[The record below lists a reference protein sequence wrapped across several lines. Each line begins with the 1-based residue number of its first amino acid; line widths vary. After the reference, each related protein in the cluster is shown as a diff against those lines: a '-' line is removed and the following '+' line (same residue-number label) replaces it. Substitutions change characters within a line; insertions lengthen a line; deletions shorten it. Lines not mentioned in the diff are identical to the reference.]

1 MAAAR
6 GPRWRAALVLVLL
19 MLPATLLL
27 YGSTLTGWWCCDDS
41 QLLKFAIKYTP
52 WQYFAVPEVWRE
64 AVISSLT
71 PLEVLAYDIDHA
83 LFGTWVAGFYAH
95 NLLTIALA
103 AWAVCLAAR
112 QWVDRPGPALAAGLL
127 FLAGSPVAMGSEQL
141 MGRHYIDGLAAY
153 LLAVV
158 LFVRAA
164 REQRPG
170 LAAWAGLAYAVAA
183 SAKEI
188 FLPLGL
194 VPFLLP
200 VGPLRRRLALG
211 WPFLLVM
218 LLYIPWRAY
227 MLGHAFG
234 GYQPAGSWAS
244 LETLRAVALQLMSV
258 PGRMLTGWGI
268 ALGAAALVAA
278 LWAVPARRRLPVL
291 LGAGIVFGLLLAP
304 LLALARYPGLNAY
317 RYFLTL
323 WTAFALVVPVGL
335 ARLGAAGG
343 ALAEGSGV
351 LAAGGG
357 PGAAPGADLARL
369 LRAAPLAV
377 AALLGLSAWVTTGR
391 MLQDWR
397 PAAVEHAVQGRAL
410 ATAGA
415 DAVVYLTPTAAG
427 WSASGLIDLRPA
439 MGRSDTPPLMVGDEI
454 ELAALPG
461 LGGPAGKQVLRYDYG
476 RRQMADMTPEVPALL
491 AQWRSRLAR
500 MPLDLLFEYDH
511 RSQTVRWQLA
521 PGEAAAAGGRLTYL
535 GSYLG
540 QIGRVEVPLQSAM
553 RIPPSYVDAC
563 FRFRYDAPQGGIAY
577 TPPLA
582 LPPPDAQGV
591 SRLRWQGVFEPADAA
606 RAGCAIKAL
615 R

>member
-1 MAAAR
+1 MTLDFPAVR
-6 GPRWRAALVLVLL
+6 GHRRRTALVLFLA

-27 YGSTLTGWWCCDDS
+27 YGGTLTGWWCCDDS
-41 QLLKFAIKYTP
+41 QLLKFAIKYSP

-83 LFGTWVAGFYAH
+83 LFGTWAAGFYAH
-95 NLLTIALA
+95 NLLAIALT
-103 AWAVCLAAR
+103 AWTVYLAAR
-112 QWVDRPGPALAAGLL
+112 QWVDRPGPAVAAGLL

-141 MGRHYIDGLAAY
+141 MGRHYIEGLAAY
-153 LLAVV
+153 LLSVV

-170 LAAWAGLAYAVAA
+170 LAAWAALAYAVAA

-200 VGPLRRRLALG
+200 VGPARRRLALG

-244 LETLRAVALQLMSV
+244 LETLRAVALQLLGV

-268 ALGAAALVAA
+268 ALGAAALTAA
-278 LWAVPARRRLPVL
+278 LWAAPARQRVPVL

-335 ARLGAAGG
+335 ARLGGG
-343 ALAEGSGV
+343 QS
-351 LAAGGG
+351 
-357 PGAAPGADLARL
+357 PW

-377 AALLGLSAWVTTGR
+377 AAVLGVSAWLTTGR
-391 MLQDWR
+391 MLEVWR
-397 PAAVEHAVQGRAL
+397 PAAIEHAVQGRAL

-415 DAVVYLTPTAAG
+415 GAVVYLTPTAAG

-439 MGRSDTPPLMVGDEI
+439 MGRFDTPPLMVGDEI
-454 ELAALPG
+454 ELAALPHG
-461 LGGPAGKQVLRYDYG
+461 GGPAGKQVLRYDYG
-476 RRQMADMTPEVPALL
+476 RQRMADITAQVPAQL
-491 AQWRSRLAR
+491 AQWRGRLAR

-511 RSQTVRWQLA
+511 RSQTVRWRMAQGDRG
-521 PGEAAAAGGRLTYL
+521 PAGGRLTYL

-563 FRFRYDAPQGGIAY
+563 FRFRYDAPGGGIAY
-577 TPPLA
+577 TPPLS

-606 RAGCAIKAL
+606 RAGCAIQAL

>member
-1 MAAAR
+1 MTFDSLAVR
-6 GPRWRAALVLVLL
+6 GRRRRAALVLFLV

-27 YGSTLTGWWCCDDS
+27 YGGTLTGWWCCDDS
-41 QLLKFAIKYTP
+41 QLLKFAIRYSP

-83 LFGTWVAGFYAH
+83 LFGTWAAGFYAH
-95 NLLTIALA
+95 NLLAIALT
-103 AWAVCLAAR
+103 AWTVYLAAR
-112 QWVDRPGPALAAGLL
+112 QWVDRPGPAVAAGLL

-141 MGRHYIDGLAAY
+141 MGRHYIEGLAAY
-153 LLAVV
+153 LLSVV

-170 LAAWAGLAYAVAA
+170 LAAWAALAYAVAA

-200 VGPLRRRLALG
+200 VGPARRRLALG

-244 LETLRAVALQLMSV
+244 LETLRAVALQLMGV
-258 PGRMLTGWGI
+258 PGRMLTGWGT
-268 ALGAAALVAA
+268 ALGAAALAAA
-278 LWAVPARRRLPVL
+278 LWAAPARQRWPVL
-291 LGAGIVFGLLLAP
+291 LGAGLVFGLLLAP

-335 ARLGAAGG
+335 ARLGAAGLG
-343 ALAEGSGV
+343 EGSGLGAV
-351 LAAGGG
+351 GDRRG
-357 PGAAPGADLARL
+357 PGRPW

-391 MLQDWR
+391 MLEVWR

-410 ATAGA
+410 ASAGA

-439 MGRSDTPPLMVGDEI
+439 MGRPDTPPLMVGDEI
-454 ELAALPG
+454 ELAALPR
-461 LGGPAGKQVLRYDYG
+461 LGGPGGMKVLRYDYG
-476 RRQMADMTPEVPALL
+476 RQQMADVAPEVPAQL
-491 AQWRSRLAR
+491 AQWRGKLAR

-511 RSQTVRWQLA
+511 ASQTVRWRMAQGEGA
-521 PGEAAAAGGRLTYL
+521 PAGGRLTYL

-563 FRFRYDAPQGGIAY
+563 FRFRYDAPGGGIAY
-577 TPPLA
+577 TPPLS

-606 RAGCAIKAL
+606 RAGCAIRAQ